1 MKIGTRGLLVLSLIA
16 LGFYACKPDI
26 QVEPPIEEPDDNA
39 AYGTPFQAVP
49 ATEDIVMYEVNLR
62 AFSAQGNL
70 QGVIDKLDH
79 LQSLHVNV
87 IWLMPIH
94 PIGTINSVNS
104 PYCVKDHKAVS
115 TEYGDLAKLRQL
127 TDAAHARGMAVI
139 LDWVANHTA
148 WDHPWMSNTAWYTQD
163 ANGNVIMPPGTNWAD
178 VADLNFDNVEMRAAM
193 IDAMKYW
200 VLQANVDGFRCDYA
214 NGVPFDFW
222 QQAIAALN
230 ALPGRDIILLAEG
243 DRTDHFAAGF
253 DMTFSW
259 DYYTALKEVFAGQ
272 PAFTINAVSSNEYL
286 QVPAGKHK
294 LRFTTNHD
302 QSAWEASPPA
312 LFGGIEGAEAATVA
326 MTFMH
331 GVPLI
336 YTGQETGRSSTTP
349 FFSNS
354 PIDWNAN
361 NAMVNDYRAI
371 YSIYANSDAA
381 RRGSINLYAANDA
394 IIIER
399 VLNGEHMLV
408 VVNVRNAV
416 VSVPMPAALINT
428 AWTEAITG
436 VAEFID
442 NTMGLMP
449 YGYKI
454 LRYTE

>member
-1 MKIGTRGLLVLSLIA
+1 
-16 LGFYACKPDI
+16 
-26 QVEPPIEEPDDNA
+26 
-39 AYGTPFQAVP
+39 
-49 ATEDIVMYEVNLR
+49 
-62 AFSAQGNL
+62 
-70 QGVIDKLDH
+70 
-79 LQSLHVNV
+79 
-87 IWLMPIH
+87 
-94 PIGTINSVNS
+94 
-104 PYCVKDHKAVS
+104 
-115 TEYGDLAKLRQL
+115 
-127 TDAAHARGMAVI
+127 
-139 LDWVANHTA
+139 
-148 WDHPWMSNTAWYTQD
+148 
-163 ANGNVIMPPGTNWAD
+163 MPPGTNWAD
-178 VADLNFDNVEMRAAM
+178 VADLNFDNVEMRSAM

-302 QSAWEASPPA
+302 QSAWEAAPPA

-326 MTFMH
+326 MTFMP

-361 NAMVNDYRAI
+361 SAMVNDYRDI
-371 YSIYANSDAA
+371 YSIYAGSDAA
-381 RRGSINLYAANDA
+381 RRGSCILYSANDA

-399 VLNGEHMLV
+399 VLNGEHLLV
-408 VVNVRNAV
+408 VVNVRNAF
-416 VSVPMPAALINT
+416 VSVPMPGALVNT

-436 VAEFID
+436 VTEFID

-449 YGYKI
+449 FGYRI
-454 LRYTE
+454 LRFTE